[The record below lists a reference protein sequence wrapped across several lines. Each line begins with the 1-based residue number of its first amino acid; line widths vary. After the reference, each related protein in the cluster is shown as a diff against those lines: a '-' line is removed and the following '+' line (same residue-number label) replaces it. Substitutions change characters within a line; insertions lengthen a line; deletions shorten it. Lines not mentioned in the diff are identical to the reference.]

1 MVRAPSSFDRK
12 KPSFKQQARVL
23 VLCEDSKSS
32 RMYLQD
38 AANHFR
44 AYAEVEICHCGKN
57 DPKGIVEEAVKRQR
71 NYDHVYCAIDRDSD
85 PKFDAALLQA
95 AAHANKVTV
104 IASYPCYE
112 YWLLL
117 HFRKTRSSYVG
128 VGNHSS
134 GDLLVK
140 DLRKETG
147 MEAYDK
153 GSSQHLF
160 DKLLPKLSKARK
172 HAAEVLADASG
183 DGDWNPSTRLHELMD
198 LFEKLGH
205 PQPIAFKNQ
214 R

>member
-1 MVRAPSSFDRK
+1 MARAPSRFDRK

-23 VLCEDSKSS
+23 ILCEDSKSS

-44 AYAEVEICHCGKN
+44 AYAEVEISHCGKN
-57 DPKGIVEEAVKRQR
+57 DPKGIVEEALKRQR
-71 NYDHVYCAIDRDSD
+71 DYDHVYCAIDRDSD
-85 PKFDAALLQA
+85 PKFDAALIQA

-128 VGNHSS
+128 AGKHSS

-140 DLRKETG
+140 DLCKEAG
-147 MEAYDK
+147 MENYDK
-153 GSSQHLF
+153 GASTRLF
-160 DKLLPKLSKARK
+160 EELLTKLPLARRR
-172 HAAEVLADASG
+172 AAEVLVEANS
-183 DGDWNPSTRLHELMD
+183 DGGWNPSTRVHKLID
-198 LFEKLGH
+198 LFEQLGK
-205 PQPIAFKNQ
+205 PQLIV
-214 R
+214 

>member
-1 MVRAPSSFDRK
+1 MARMPTRFDRK
-12 KPSFKQQARVL
+12 KPSLQQQPRVL

-32 RMYLQD
+32 RIYLQD

-44 AYAEVEICHCGKN
+44 AYAEVEISHCGKN
-57 DPKGIVEEAVKRQR
+57 DPKGIVEEAVRRQR

-85 PKFDAALLQA
+85 PKFDAALVQA
-95 AAHANKVTV
+95 AAHADKVTV

-117 HFRKTRSSYVG
+117 HFRKTRSPYLG
-128 VGNHSS
+128 VGSHSS

-153 GSSQHLF
+153 AASQPLF
-160 DKLLPKLSKARK
+160 ESLLSTLPKARK
-172 HAAEVLADASG
+172 HAAEVLAEAHG
-183 DGDWNPSTRLHELMD
+183 DGAWNPSTRLHELID
-198 LFEKLGH
+198 LFDRLGK
-205 PQPIAFKNQ
+205 PQFIIQ
-214 R
+214 VS

>member
-1 MVRAPSSFDRK
+1 MARMPSRFDRK
-12 KPSFKQQARVL
+12 KPSLKPQPSVL
-23 VLCEDSKSS
+23 VLCEDAKSS

-38 AANHFR
+38 AAKHFR

-85 PKFDAALLQA
+85 PKFDAALIQA
-95 AAHANKVTV
+95 AAYASKVTV

-153 GSSQHLF
+153 GTSQHLF
-160 DKLLPKLSKARK
+160 DDLLSKLPTARK
-172 HAAEVLADASG
+172 HAAEVLADANG
-183 DGDWNPSTRLHELMD
+183 DGDWNPSTRLHELID
-198 LFEKLGH
+198 LFENLGK
-205 PQPIAFKNQ
+205 PQPII
-214 R
+214 

>member
-1 MVRAPSSFDRK
+1 MARAPSRFDRK
-12 KPSFKQQARVL
+12 EPRYKQQARVL

-44 AYAEVEICHCGKN
+44 AYADVEISHCGKN

-85 PKFDAALLQA
+85 PKFDAALNQA
-95 AAHANKVTV
+95 THTSKVTV

-128 VGNHSS
+128 VGKHSS

-140 DLRKETG
+140 DLRKEEG
-147 MEAYDK
+147 METYDK
-153 GSSQHLF
+153 GASQHLF
-160 DKLLPKLSKARK
+160 DNLLPKLPTARK
-172 HAAEVLADASG
+172 HAAEVLAEAHG
-183 DGDWNPSTRLHELMD
+183 DGALNPSTRLHELMD
-198 LFEKLGH
+198 LFEKLGQ
-205 PQPIAFKNQ
+205 PQPIIRLCLN
-214 R
+214 